1 MVQLR
6 VIIVGTSPAET
17 LRVEEAFQQ
26 AGALLS
32 FRYIGLEQALDR
44 VPDWDEWDLLM
55 ARYQDRTSDT
65 LLSLMAPALRKESPP
80 VIFLVE
86 SYDPIVVNRLLNAG
100 ARRVFPLDGFE
111 SIIEPTIA
119 AVFND
124 HRQAAPLTT
133 QESDN
138 GRAQLV
144 ARAYDLGGLFTPDEG
159 FSRLFRRS
167 PIGICIISLRDG
179 RCIDC
184 NEGFA
189 GLLEWRREDL
199 LERNILELGIPVDI
213 MKQFEAAGYHAGSQE
228 DTPIIQLERTIF
240 TRNRKIRY
248 VQIHLD
254 PIEWVGEECLV
265 ALVQDITE
273 KEQAKE
279 KIRRLNKDLE
289 QLVRVRTGALE
300 AASRELADEI
310 DRSKILEDF
319 SNQLSQ
325 IVWETPDVIVIFSPD
340 GKMQF
345 LNRAGRNLFGL
356 EEESLVSHLDLF
368 SVYPEDLHRW
378 IRETVQPEVIRQGI
392 WHGETRFNLPDGR
405 VIPLSQV
412 LVCKKDEDGQI
423 QYFASIARDVS
434 DFKRVEQELRQSRE
448 LYRTLAEAAHDI
460 IFMVSSENLMEYA
473 NEYACHVLGLDP
485 GRVVGMPAGQFFP
498 QDFSAN
504 YLKMFQEVHRIDQPM
519 YKESPFVRGEE
530 ESWLGT
536 WLVPIH
542 NERDEIV
549 SILGISRDITE
560 QKKADE
566 ALKRALQNERRLAEI
581 RSNFFSMTSHQFRT
595 PLSTILL
602 SAELMNK
609 YGQRWDDQK
618 RTEHIG
624 RIQDAARRLNSMLED
639 ILVIGRVESG
649 RYMCLPREFD
659 LISYIEQAVCELADN
674 DQGKHQLIFEH
685 EVDEMPVYL
694 DPEVL
699 HRVVDNLLS
708 NAIKYSPPGTCV
720 TIQVKAEEQ
729 TIRLEVTDQGIGIPE
744 RDLKYLFQPFQRGS
758 NAGEYPGSG
767 IGLAIIQKSVELMQ
781 GNVALHSKE
790 GQGTTFVVRFSAR
803 FGSATD
809 LVSAAKKAG

>member
-6 VIIVGTSPAET
+6 VIVVGTSPAET
-17 LRVEEAFQQ
+17 LRLEEALQQ
-26 AGALLS
+26 AGALQS

-44 VPDWDEWDLLM
+44 TPDWDECDLLM
-55 ARYQDRTSDT
+55 ARDQEQTRDT
-65 LLSLMAPALRKESPP
+65 LLALVAPILRKASPP
-80 VIFLVE
+80 VIFLTQP
-86 SYDPIVVNRLLNAG
+86 YDPIVVNRLLNAG
-100 ARRVFPLDGFE
+100 GRRVLPLEGIE
-111 SIIEPTIA
+111 SVIEPTIA
-119 AVFND
+119 AVFSD
-124 HRQAAPLTT
+124 GHLATPLAIRR
-133 QESDN
+133 SDN
-138 GRAQLV
+138 GRAQP
-144 ARAYDLGGLFTPDEG
+144 AYEQGGLFTPDEG

-167 PIGICIISLRDG
+167 PIGIAILSTRDG

-184 NEGFA
+184 NDSFA
-189 GLLEWRREDL
+189 ALLEWQREEL
-199 LERNILELGIPVDI
+199 LDRTIFELGIPTDI
-213 MKQFEAAGYHAGSQE
+213 MKQFEAAGYHAGSLK
-228 DTPIIQLERTIF
+228 DAPVIQFERTIF
-240 TRNRKIRY
+240 TCSRKSRR

-254 PIEWVGEECLV
+254 LIEWAGEECLV

-279 KIRRLNKDLE
+279 KIKRLNNDLE
-289 QLVRVRTGALE
+289 QMLRVRTGALE

-325 IVWETPDVIVIFSPD
+325 VVWETPDVIVICSPD

-345 LNRAGRNLFGL
+345 LNRAGRRLFGL
-356 EEESLVSHLDLF
+356 EESAPVSHLDLF

-378 IRETVQPEVIRQGI
+378 FREEVQPEVIRRGI
-392 WHGETRFNLPDGR
+392 WHGETRFHLPDGR

-412 LVCKKDEDGQI
+412 LVCKKDENGQI

-434 DFKRVEQELRQSRE
+434 DYKRVEQELRQSRE

-460 IFMVSSENLMEYA
+460 IFMVSSDHLMEYA

-485 GRVVGMPAGQFFP
+485 GKVEGIPASQFFP
-498 QDFSAN
+498 QEISAN
-504 YLKMFQEVHRIDQPM
+504 YLRMFQEVREIDQPV
-519 YKESPFVRGEE
+519 YKESPFVRGEGG
-530 ESWLGT
+530 SWLGT

-542 NERDEIV
+542 DEQGKII
-549 SILGISRDITE
+549 SILGFSRDITE

-624 RIQDAARRLNSMLED
+624 RIQDAARRINSMLED

-649 RYMCLPREFD
+649 RYICLPKEFD
-659 LISYIEQAVCELADN
+659 LIAYIEQAVCELADN
-674 DQGKHQLIFEH
+674 DQGQHQLIFEH
-685 EVDEMPVYL
+685 ESDEMPVRL

-708 NAIKYSPPGTCV
+708 NAIKYSSPGTCV
-720 TIQVKAEEQ
+720 TVRVKTEEQ
-729 TIRLEVTDQGIGIPE
+729 NVRLEVTDQGIGIPE

-758 NAGEYPGSG
+758 NVAEFPGSG

-781 GNVALHSKE
+781 GDVAIHSKE
-790 GQGTTFVVRFSAR
+790 GQGTTFVVRFPAR
-803 FGSATD
+803 INSE
-809 LVSAAKKAG
+809 

>member
-17 LRVEEAFQQ
+17 LRLEEALQQ
-26 AGALLS
+26 AGALQS

-44 VPDWDEWDLLM
+44 LPDWDEWDLLM
-55 ARYQDRTSDT
+55 ARHQERTSDT
-65 LLSLMAPALRKESPP
+65 LLSLMAPVLRKASPP

-86 SYDPIVVNRLLNAG
+86 PYDPVVVNRLLNAG
-100 ARRVFPLDGFE
+100 ARRVLPLDGFE
-111 SIIEPTIA
+111 SVIEPTIA
-119 AVFND
+119 AVFSN
-124 HRQAAPLTT
+124 HRQAASLMI
-133 QESDN
+133 QGSDN
-138 GRAQLV
+138 GRAHLV
-144 ARAYDLGGLFTPDEG
+144 AQANDLEGLCAPDEG
-159 FSRLFRRS
+159 FSRLFKRS
-167 PIGICIISLRDG
+167 PIGICITSRRDG

-184 NEGFA
+184 NESFA

-199 LERNILELGIPVDI
+199 LERNIPELGIPADI
-213 MKQFEAAGYHAGSQE
+213 MQQFEAAGYRADSQE

-240 TRNRKIRY
+240 TRNRKICH

-254 PIEWVGEECLV
+254 LIEWAGEECLV

-279 KIRRLNKDLE
+279 KIRSLNKDLE

-325 IVWETPDVIVIFSPD
+325 IVWETPDVIFIFSPD

-345 LNRAGRNLFGL
+345 LNRTGRHLFGL
-356 EEESLVSHLDLF
+356 EEDALVSHLDLF
-368 SVYPEDLHRW
+368 SVYPEDLRSW
-378 IRETVQPEVIRQGI
+378 IREKVQPEVIRRGI

-405 VIPLSQV
+405 VVPLSQV

-434 DFKRVEQELRQSRE
+434 DFKRVEKELRQSRE

-460 IFMVSSENLMEYA
+460 IFLVSSEGLMEYA
-473 NEYACHVLGLDP
+473 NEYACLALGLDP
-485 GRVVGMPAGQFFP
+485 GKVVGMPAGQFFP

-504 YLKMFQEVHRIDQPM
+504 YLQMFHEVHEINQPI
-519 YKESPFVRGEE
+519 YKESPFVRGKE

-542 NERDEIV
+542 NERGEII
-549 SILGISRDITE
+549 SILGISRDISE
-560 QKKADE
+560 QKKADD

-581 RSNFFSMTSHQFRT
+581 RSNFFTMTSHQFRT

-624 RIQDAARRLNSMLED
+624 RIQAAARRINSMLED
-639 ILVIGRVESG
+639 ILVIMRLDSG
-649 RYMCLPREFD
+649 RYMCLPKEFD
-659 LISYIEQAVCELADN
+659 LVAYIEQAICELADN
-674 DQGKHQLIFEH
+674 DQGQHQLVFEH
-685 EVDEMPVYL
+685 EVDELPVYL

-708 NAIKYSPPGTCV
+708 NAIKYSPSGTCV
-720 TIQVKAEEQ
+720 TIQVKTEGQ
-729 TIRLEVTDQGIGIPE
+729 NIRLEVTDQGIGIPE

-767 IGLAIIQKSVELMQ
+767 IGLAIVQRSVELMQ
-781 GNVALHSKE
+781 GDVALHSKE
-790 GQGTTFVVRFSAR
+790 GQGTTFVVRFPAR
-803 FGSATD
+803 FGSST
-809 LVSAAKKAG
+809 